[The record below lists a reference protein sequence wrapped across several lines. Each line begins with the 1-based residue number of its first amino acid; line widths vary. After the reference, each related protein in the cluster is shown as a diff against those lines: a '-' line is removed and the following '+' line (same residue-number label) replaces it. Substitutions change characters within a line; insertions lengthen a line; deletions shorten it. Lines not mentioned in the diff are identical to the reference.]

1 MLQGLFRFFR
11 DDAGAVTIDWVV
23 LTAAMAGFGIAMVA
37 IVSTAA
43 LDPAEGIGAKLES
56 IEVGP

>member
-1 MLQGLFRFFR
+1 MFQRLVHFFR
-11 DDAGAVTIDWVV
+11 DDHGAVTVDWVV

-56 IEVGP
+56 MDAAP